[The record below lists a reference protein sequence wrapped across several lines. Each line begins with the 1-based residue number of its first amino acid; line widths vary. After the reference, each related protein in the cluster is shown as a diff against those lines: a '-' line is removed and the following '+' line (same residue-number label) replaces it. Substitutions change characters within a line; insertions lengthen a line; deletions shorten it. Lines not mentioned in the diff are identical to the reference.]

1 MMMPILALASWLI
14 PCCSVSGKPEQT
26 GLQVWDPRG
35 KKGILFKKRHANTSS
50 YLMFQS
56 LLAGGNGGVATSP
69 VPRSRCM
76 SLPVPPALPGVH
88 SHLLY
93 FMGWFSLSS
102 SMLQPPC
109 LAFCTYA
116 LPAIDKCQKK
126 TTMVCVFLY
135 ELGLQFCSI
144 EHLLLGEMSFISNQ
158 SLVLPL
164 NTKARLGWMVNLFI
178 PSSVEETPMT
188 SQPELQQELDGWKFV
203 ALMPVETLP
212 AISVA
217 VELTSDSALCAILHC
232 SYVH

>member
-1 MMMPILALASWLI
+1 METRKPSKPHLSVKTTVWMMMPILALASWLI

-35 KKGILFKKRHANTSS
+35 KKGTLFKRRHANTSS
-50 YLMFQS
+50 YLMFHS

-126 TTMVCVFLY
+126 QQWFVYFFMNWACNFVQL
-135 ELGLQFCSI
+135 SI
-144 EHLLLGEMSFISNQ
+144 
-158 SLVLPL
+158 
-164 NTKARLGWMVNLFI
+164 
-178 PSSVEETPMT
+178 
-188 SQPELQQELDGWKFV
+188 
-203 ALMPVETLP
+203 
-212 AISVA
+212 
-217 VELTSDSALCAILHC
+217 C
-232 SYVH
+232 Y